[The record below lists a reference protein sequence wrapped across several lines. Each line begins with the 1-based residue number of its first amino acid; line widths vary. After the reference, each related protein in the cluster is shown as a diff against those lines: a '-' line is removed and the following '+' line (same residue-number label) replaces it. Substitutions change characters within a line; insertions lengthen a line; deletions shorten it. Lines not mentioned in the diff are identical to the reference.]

1 MVQGP
6 PLVVGTLQGVTT
18 PLSTPLMAK
27 KLRTTSL
34 EEALLNAAAAGK
46 HKLDAVGELSKYSGR
61 GQPGTDKARLFPQ
74 YGGSSAN

>member
-61 GQPGTDKARLFPQ
+61 ILVITAAIKEIVPFLNRRK
-74 YGGSSAN
+74 